1 MTRAREVHCYD
12 YVNRPYV
19 TVRDALALDP
29 KGIFQRATVATAA
42 RAGAIGAELHVAL
55 GPLAVTAEIAI
66 TIVSVEDATELGQ
79 PATRL
84 VLEWNAK
91 HRASMFPTMRA
102 TLSIY
107 ALSPTETQLDLLGTY
122 DPPLGI
128 FGDAIDKVILH
139 RIAQASAH
147 HFIRDVS
154 GYLRAELPQT
164 PGPGATYWLEP
175 TD

>member
-1 MTRAREVHCYD
+1 MTREREVHCYD
-12 YVNRPYV
+12 YVNRPYL
-19 TVRDALALDP
+19 TVRDALAKDP
-29 KGIFQRATVATAA
+29 QGIFQRATVTTAA
-42 RAGAIGAELHVAL
+42 RASAIGAELHVAI
-55 GPLAVTAEIAI
+55 GPVAVSAEIDIAI
-66 TIVSVEDATELGQ
+66 ISVDDATELGQ

-84 VLEWNAK
+84 VLEWSAK
-91 HRASMFPTMRA
+91 HRAAMFPTMRA

-128 FGDAIDKVILH
+128 VGDAIDKVILH

-147 HFIRDVS
+147 HFVRDVS
-154 GYLRAELPQT
+154 VYLRDELPQT
-164 PGPGATYWLEP
+164 PGPGATWPLEP